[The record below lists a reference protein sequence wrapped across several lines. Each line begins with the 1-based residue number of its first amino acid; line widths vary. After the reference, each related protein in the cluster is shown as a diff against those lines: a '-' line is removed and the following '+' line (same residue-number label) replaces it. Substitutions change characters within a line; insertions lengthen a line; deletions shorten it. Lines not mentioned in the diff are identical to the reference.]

1 MIRVLIVD
9 DHDLVRFGINR
20 ILSEEKGISVV
31 GEVNCGEDAIQFVRN
46 NPTDVVLMDV
56 RMPGIGG
63 LEATS
68 KILHYSPDTKVVA
81 LTACEENIFVNR
93 FLQAGAFGF
102 LNKGAGPAE
111 IILAIQKVYHG
122 QKYITAEIAQRLAL
136 QPFQAEYQSPFELLS
151 ERELQIALMIVN
163 CEKVH
168 VIGDKLFVSPKT
180 VNTYRYRIFEKLG
193 ITGDVELTH
202 LAMRYGLLESNPLT
216 N

>member
-9 DHDLVRFGINR
+9 DHDLVRYGINR
-20 ILSEEKGISVV
+20 ILSEEKGIRVV

-63 LEATS
+63 LEAAS

-93 FLQAGAFGF
+93 FLQAGASGF
-102 LNKGAGPAE
+102 LNKGAGPQE
-111 IILAIQKVYHG
+111 IILAIQKVHHG

-136 QPFQAEYQSPFELLS
+136 QPFQPENKSPFELLS

-163 CEKVH
+163 CEKVN
-168 VIGDKLFVSPKT
+168 IISDKLFVSPKT
-180 VNTYRYRIFEKLG
+180 VNTYRYRIFDKLG
-193 ITGDVELTH
+193 IDGDVELTH
-202 LAMRYGLLESNPLT
+202 LAWQYGLIENNSIT